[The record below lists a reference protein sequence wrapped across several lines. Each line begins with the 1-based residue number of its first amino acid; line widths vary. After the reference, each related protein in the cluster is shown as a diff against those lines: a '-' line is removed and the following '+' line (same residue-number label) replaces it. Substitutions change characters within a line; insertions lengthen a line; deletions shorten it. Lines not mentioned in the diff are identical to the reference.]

1 MQERENDWPGK
12 QGQCG
17 RQDGG
22 DSDGNREDYGGQT
35 GWKVGIEIA
44 EYLGGGK
51 IGKQCT
57 LYHVHLLHRTH

>member
-22 DSDGNREDYGGQT
+22 DSDGNREDYGGKT
-35 GWKVGIEIA
+35 WW
-44 EYLGGGK
+44 
-51 IGKQCT
+51 
-57 LYHVHLLHRTH
+57 